1 MEQPHPSSTYQYRTS
16 SPHSTSKRKW
26 EKATGRALGS
36 RAIRN
41 QARSSVSSSRFS
53 RSFQP
58 HSLCSYLQGDRGG
71 PEAAIPEF
79 LGGEIGG
86 FRVRLQCL
94 HVGFGQLEGPI
105 NRGSLQAGDAF
116 AFDGDVEAVGG
127 GKGLEPGGHWER
139 TRRELETL
147 GGLQEDRETLGWCW
161 KKIAGTK
168 AETGMQPV
176 ENKG

>member
-1 MEQPHPSSTYQYRTS
+1 MH
-16 SPHSTSKRKW
+16 
-26 EKATGRALGS
+26 
-36 RAIRN
+36 
-41 QARSSVSSSRFS
+41 
-53 RSFQP
+53 
-58 HSLCSYLQGDRGG
+58 LQR
-71 PEAAIPEF
+71 
-79 LGGEIGG
+79 
-86 FRVRLQCL
+86 L

-127 GKGLEPGGHWER
+127 GKGLELGG
-139 TRRELETL
+139 TRRELETP

-161 KKIAGTK
+161 KKTAGTK